1 MRRRAAE
8 GELWLSDDGG
18 DAFRVSGDMPQRVQA
33 DQTRSACQVT
43 ARSGL
48 RLRGGPG
55 LEHEVLRL
63 LPFGTRLYV
72 ERQVDGWSAADF
84 EGDDAVDGYVYS
96 AFLKQADS

>member
-1 MRRRAAE
+1 MPRAVDENRLDLVRRFEGLRA
-8 GELWLSDDGG
+8 DY
-18 DAFRVSGDMPQRVQA
+18 
-33 DQTRSACQVT
+33 CQVT
-43 ARSGL
+43 ARSGR

-72 ERQVDGWSAADF
+72 ERQVDGWSAADL